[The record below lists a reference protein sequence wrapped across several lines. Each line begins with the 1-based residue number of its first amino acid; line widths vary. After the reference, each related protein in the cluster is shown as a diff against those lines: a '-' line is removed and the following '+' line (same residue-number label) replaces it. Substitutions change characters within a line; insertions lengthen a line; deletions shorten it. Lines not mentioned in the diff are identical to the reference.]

1 MSACAKL
8 INVAAHGVRS
18 VDNRE
23 MTRQMLEHP
32 AQAVKVRITS
42 KPEIIALSARLSGS
56 ESRVSTFDV
65 HVANIIRACETRG
78 HNSIHASISNGLAI
92 VLIDMSKDPQV
103 DPSDRRLLAEEI
115 RGSVEFGSC

>member
-1 MSACAKL
+1 MPHAAKKSGGL
-8 INVAAHGVRS
+8 FLQRGVRLKIS
-18 VDNRE
+18 TLSRYQLRHERN
-23 MTRQMLEHP
+23 
-32 AQAVKVRITS
+32 QAPLAT
-42 KPEIIALSARLSGS
+42 LQ
-56 ESRVSTFDV
+56 STFSNNRL
-65 HVANIIRACETRG
+65 HPGGCPRRLYTSRTSLGLLRPGG